1 MNLRLALCRFLSIC
15 AIVGLVLAPLA
26 APVNALDMGS
36 AAMGAAGHP
45 VIQAMAAG
53 ASPAEMAD
61 GMPCCP
67 PETPALPDCQKD
79 CPLAALCLAKCFGGA
94 VASSFAPIR
103 VACPASVSAFDDAAR
118 DSLPQAPPPRPPRA

>member
-1 MNLRLALCRFLSIC
+1 MKVRLALCRFLSIC
-15 AIVGLVLAPLA
+15 AIVGMVLAPLA
-26 APVNALDMGS
+26 APVNSLG
-36 AAMGAAGHP
+36 MGAATMGDAGHSVMP
-45 VIQAMAAG
+45 DMVAG
-53 ASPAEMAD
+53 ASAAGMAD

-103 VACPASVSAFDDAAR
+103 IARAASLAAFDDAAR
-118 DSLPQAPPPRPPRA
+118 DGLPQAPPPRPPQA